1 MTDYKTDYY
10 NAHELHFAKKYP
22 CAYSDGH
29 YSRPSIPPIKTA
41 NGLTKY
47 IINFITWYGFRATRL
62 NVSGRLIDGTEKTA
76 SGQILSKKKWI
87 KSSTRRG
94 TADISATINGRSI
107 MMEIKEGRD
116 KPSEH
121 QLKEQSLERSA
132 GGIYEFISNPEEFL
146 NLFYSLVTS

>member
-1 MTDYKTDYY
+1 MNYKQDYY
-10 NAHELHFAKKYP
+10 NAHELFFAKKYP
-22 CAYSDGH
+22 TAYNDGH
-29 YSRPSIPPIKTA
+29 YSRPSVPPIATA

-94 TADISATINGRSI
+94 TADISATINGKSV
-107 MMEIKEGRD
+107 MMEIKVGKD
-116 KPSEH
+116 KPSDY

-132 GGIYEFISNPEEFL
+132 GGVYEFISTPDEFL
-146 NLFYSLVTS
+146 KLFYSLVTS